1 MRVLAAGAAALD
13 VMVVL
18 TGAGADAANALAEP
32 PTTLITASN
41 AIAFLVHLLFI
52 LNHLF
57 L

>member
-1 MRVLAAGAAALD
+1 MAAGAAALD
-13 VMVVL
+13 TIVVL
-18 TGAGADAANALAEP
+18 TGADAANALAEP
-32 PTTLITASN
+32 PTTLITATN